1 MSDVDKAVEC
11 QLGFSTMVDLLAQWS
26 TTSETG
32 PWTDISAYH
41 TDSTVATNV
50 AVDDSVDFWL
60 RIQTPISTSS

>member
-1 MSDVDKAVEC
+1 
-11 QLGFSTMVDLLAQWS
+11 MVDLLAQWS